1 MEGTERSGGRV
12 LNVHMLGEFQIML
25 DDVEIKLPGGNYSKT
40 MRLFILI
47 AYYGDKGISR
57 EDVLELLYGDG
68 EYANGPGSLRVAS
81 HRLRRQLIEAGV
93 LTEAGSIS
101 RRSIFR
107 LDQEDLEVVID
118 ARVFE
123 ETAQKA
129 LKAVSGEEQM
139 RLLEKACGMYT
150 GEFLMVLSAD
160 MWVAGKQAAYQNL
173 YFQCLRRYLK
183 LLKQADQYERRLH
196 VVRNAI
202 RLYPYEE
209 WYIAELDTLMDM
221 EQWTEAREAARRSAE
236 SLTERMGIRLS
247 RDMEERRKKT
257 DIHLKGSSKNLM
269 EICRELEQQDESSGA
284 YYCSYQAFVGTY
296 HYEMRRIER
305 TGESLY
311 LLLCSLTEKEENRR
325 SKTGELTFENIMDQL
340 GTSIREA
347 LRRADVYTRYGKNQY
362 LLLLMGIKQEDC
374 SSVSSRI
381 QSYFNR
387 TPDSGKYQ
395 LHHFIAPVVRGGWK
409 EGQEEEPPVRFGQ
422 RSWGC
427 DNHNR
432 FG

>member
-129 LKAVSGEEQM
+129 LKAVSGEEQIDRKST
-139 RLLEKACGMYT
+139 RL
-150 GEFLMVLSAD
+150 
-160 MWVAGKQAAYQNL
+160 N
-173 YFQCLRRYLK
+173 
-183 LLKQADQYERRLH
+183 
-196 VVRNAI
+196 
-202 RLYPYEE
+202 
-209 WYIAELDTLMDM
+209 
-221 EQWTEAREAARRSAE
+221 
-236 SLTERMGIRLS
+236 
-247 RDMEERRKKT
+247 
-257 DIHLKGSSKNLM
+257 SSHM
-269 EICRELEQQDESSGA
+269 A
-284 YYCSYQAFVGTY
+284 
-296 HYEMRRIER
+296 
-305 TGESLY
+305 
-311 LLLCSLTEKEENRR
+311 
-325 SKTGELTFENIMDQL
+325 
-340 GTSIREA
+340 
-347 LRRADVYTRYGKNQY
+347 
-362 LLLLMGIKQEDC
+362 
-374 SSVSSRI
+374 
-381 QSYFNR
+381 
-387 TPDSGKYQ
+387 
-395 LHHFIAPVVRGGWK
+395 
-409 EGQEEEPPVRFGQ
+409 
-422 RSWGC
+422 
-427 DNHNR
+427 
-432 FG
+432 